1 MLQFLRKTYL
11 LGLGLASVTRERLE
25 EVVDELVKRGEV
37 AEGDRQKVLDDLL
50 ERAKEE
56 QKKLSTSV
64 KEGVQKVVGEM
75 GIPTRKEFSDLVERV
90 AHMEKA
96 AMGTQS
102 KPGSTSSD

>member
-1 MLQFLRKTYL
+1 MLQFLKKTYL

-25 EVVDELVKRGEV
+25 ELVDELVKRGEV
-37 AEGDRQKVLDDLL
+37 AESDRQKVLDDLL

-64 KEGVQKVVGEM
+64 KDGVQKVVGEM

-90 AHMEKA
+90 ANMEKA
-96 AMGTQS
+96 ATDTRS
-102 KPGSTSSD
+102 KSGNASSD